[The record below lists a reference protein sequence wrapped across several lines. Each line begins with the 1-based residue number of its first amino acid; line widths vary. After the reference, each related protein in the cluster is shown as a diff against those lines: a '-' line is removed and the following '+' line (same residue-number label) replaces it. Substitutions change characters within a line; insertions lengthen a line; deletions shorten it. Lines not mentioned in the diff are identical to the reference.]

1 MTDTFIDL
9 KNALIFLKI
18 LLKFL
23 IEFQDLFF
31 IIILF
36 KHRDLKI
43 MQN

>member
-9 KNALIFLKI
+9 KNRWICLKI

-31 IIILF
+31 IRTASGLRPEQ
-36 KHRDLKI
+36 KMRK
-43 MQN
+43 